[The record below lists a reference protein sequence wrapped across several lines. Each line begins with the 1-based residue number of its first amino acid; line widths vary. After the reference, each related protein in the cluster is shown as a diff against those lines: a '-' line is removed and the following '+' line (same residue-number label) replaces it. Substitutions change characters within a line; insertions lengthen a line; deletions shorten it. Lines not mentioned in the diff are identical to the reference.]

1 VLTGAEIEGSTI
13 LEAVQVEGVV
23 PEAEVVTGIATE
35 MAETAAP
42 GMIEEVRGPAR

>member
-42 GMIEEVRGPAR
+42 G